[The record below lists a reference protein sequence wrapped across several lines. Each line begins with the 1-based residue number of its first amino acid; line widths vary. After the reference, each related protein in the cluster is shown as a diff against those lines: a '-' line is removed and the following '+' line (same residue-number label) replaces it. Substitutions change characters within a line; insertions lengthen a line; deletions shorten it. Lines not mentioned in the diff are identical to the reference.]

1 MQDRELVLQQ
11 QFQEVLLS
19 KGVSQLQ
26 VNDMS
31 GSVDTRMRNSTSNQ
45 LLFPNRIGTQ
55 SDNDDTF

>member
-1 MQDRELVLQQ
+1 MQDRELFLQQ
-11 QFQEVLLS
+11 QFQEALLS

-31 GSVDTRMRNSTSNQ
+31 GSVDTRMRNSTSNK
-45 LLFPNRIGTQ
+45 LLFPNQIGTH

>member
-11 QFQEVLLS
+11 QFQEALLS

-31 GSVDTRMRNSTSNQ
+31 GSVDTRMRNSTSN
-45 LLFPNRIGTQ
+45 
-55 SDNDDTF
+55 